1 MEPAQRKRNKIA
13 KQIKPLYLS
22 KRQCTPVSV
31 NKQVIDLAE
40 LKLNLTLIEKHDTEL
55 NKQKEKTQA
64 SERKL
69 RAFFNSSS
77 SSHMLID
84 KEFNIIDFN
93 KATAMFIKELHN
105 KQVKQGRNAL
115 QYVSPS
121 YHDEFVKCLNL
132 AFEGQKSKKEILI
145 NYPDQEP
152 KWWNISFEPIKDED
166 GSINSVAYSASNI
179 SERKFL
185 QEEVIAQNESLLN
198 IAHIHSHEYRKPVAS
213 ILGLMELIKAEN
225 YRPSKKYLLLMEQ
238 AVKELDEKI
247 RKAIGFA
254 KIKMS
259 KRKA

>member
-22 KRQCTPVSV
+22 KSQYTPVSV
-31 NKQVIDLAE
+31 RKQTIDLTE
-40 LKLNLTLIEKHDTEL
+40 LKLNLTLIEQHDTEL
-55 NKQKEKTQA
+55 NKEKEKTQA

-84 KEFNIIDFN
+84 RNFNIIDFN
-93 KATAMFIKELHN
+93 RATATFIKELHN
-105 KQVKQGRNAL
+105 KQVKQGKNAL

-121 YHDEFVKCLNL
+121 YQAQFVECLNL
-132 AFEGQKSKKEILI
+132 AFEGKKSNKEILI
-145 NYPDQEP
+145 DYANQEP
-152 KWWNISFEPIKDED
+152 KWWSISFEPIKDED

-179 SERKFL
+179 SESKLL
-185 QEEVIAQNESLLN
+185 QAEVHAQNESLLN

-213 ILGLMELIKAEN
+213 ILGLMDLIKAEN

-247 RKAIGFA
+247 KKAVNFA
-254 KIKMS
+254 KIKIS
-259 KRKA
+259 RRKA

>member
-1 MEPAQRKRNKIA
+1 
-13 KQIKPLYLS
+13 
-22 KRQCTPVSV
+22 
-31 NKQVIDLAE
+31 
-40 LKLNLTLIEKHDTEL
+40 
-55 NKQKEKTQA
+55 
-64 SERKL
+64 
-69 RAFFNSSS
+69 
-77 SSHMLID
+77 
-84 KEFNIIDFN
+84 
-93 KATAMFIKELHN
+93 
-105 KQVKQGRNAL
+105 
-115 QYVSPS
+115 
-121 YHDEFVKCLNL
+121 
-132 AFEGQKSKKEILI
+132 
-145 NYPDQEP
+145 
-152 KWWNISFEPIKDED
+152 
-166 GSINSVAYSASNI
+166 VAYSASNI